1 MGVISGRH
9 LLRMLRLGKIRGDMP
24 EIIFPHIAT
33 IYDTPP
39 HVGGA
44 QAEHLPNGL
53 YVERKG
59 GWTVRLASRCVVAN
73 GSRIALQRLDTEG
86 VIKVPG
92 GGFHHGEDAKLA
104 VGRELEEEVGLAVSA
119 LRPLKPLGVV
129 VEFRKE
135 WELVMLSYCYQ
146 AEMKDGAK
154 ASKPTEAGSHLVWAD
169 SPNAA
174 LAMMQTDN
182 PDTYDAR
189 FMQTRDTAVL
199 EFYRDN
205 VII

>member
-1 MGVISGRH
+1 MVVISGRR
-9 LLRMLRLGKIRGDMP
+9 LRRMLRLGKLGSDMP

-44 QAEHLPNGL
+44 QAEHLSNGL
-53 YVERKG
+53 FVERKG

-73 GSRIALQRLDTEG
+73 GSRIAMQKLDTEG
-86 VIKVPG
+86 VIKIPG
-92 GGFHHGEDAKLA
+92 GGFQHGEDAKLA

-146 AEMKDGAK
+146 AEMPDANK
-154 ASKPTEAGSHLVWAD
+154 AARPTEVGSHLVWAD
-169 SPNAA
+169 SPNDA
-174 LAMMQTDN
+174 LAMAKNDN

-189 FMQTRDTAVL
+189 FMQTRDSAIL

-205 VII
+205 IVV